1 MASDL
6 VKALWVGTPQAFVDG
21 TPLVHGVTV
30 QEIPAAEALASDN
43 WQPCVDID
51 PFKGLKK
58 GDLVALATERGV
70 EIAADAT
77 VKQIKEALSADPEPD
92 PEVND
97 GDDGEGEDQTAET
110 GDAD

>member
-21 TPLVHGVTV
+21 SPLVHGVTV

-51 PFKGLKK
+51 PYKGLKK
-58 GDLVALATERGV
+58 DDLVALAAERGV
-70 EIAADAT
+70 EIAPDAT
-77 VKQIKEALSADPEPD
+77 VAQIKEALSADPEPEPD
-92 PEVND
+92 GD
-97 GDDGEGEDQTAET
+97 GDDGEGEDQT